1 MFDNC
6 QLCTCLTT
14 VLFFSTKIGFVYI
27 HRYKFREPLKFPQV
41 QNKRQNISL
50 TFIIMCRLKNVSSA
64 QINRLLSCSSHVGTC
79 VPVMVRSA
87 FCFYT
92 LWFIHVCV
100 IMFLFFGFF
109 CFTLWHI
116 VITIGG
122 YSFLRGYFLLLF

>member
-1 MFDNC
+1 M
-6 QLCTCLTT
+6 
-14 VLFFSTKIGFVYI
+14 
-27 HRYKFREPLKFPQV
+27 
-41 QNKRQNISL
+41 RQNISL

-100 IMFLFFGFF
+100 IMFLFFVFF
-109 CFTLWHI
+109 LF
-116 VITIGG
+116 
-122 YSFLRGYFLLLF
+122 YFVAHSNNHWWLFFSQRLFFVVVLKW